1 MDKLG
6 RICPHVISVHT
17 DIHRNA
23 RKPQKDWVMGRIHT
37 STPSDYSGDI
47 LVVDRS
53 ITPRPGHILAA
64 LVDGEV
70 IVKRYEL
77 VGNRPYLCSGN
88 SRYAP
93 IPLGDNECQVWGVVR
108 SVIHEFP
115 V

>member
-1 MDKLG
+1 
-6 RICPHVISVHT
+6 
-17 DIHRNA
+17 
-23 RKPQKDWVMGRIHT
+23 MGRIHT